1 MRKLNFVDWW
11 IRRIM
16 QCVRSISFLVLIN
29 GFLGEYFRPH
39 RGLRQGDPLSP
50 YLFVLCEEGLSSMI
64 YQAKQAQ
71 MLRRIRITRAAPMVS
86 HLFFADDSIIFSRA
100 SEDEC
105 STIINILNTYER
117 ATGQKAN
124 FEKSSIFFSP
134 NVNENL
140 RSTIWSETHFPTIA
154 FLEKYLGL
162 PTMIGRS
169 KNGAMQSLKDRVLKR
184 VKGWKEKLLS
194 TGGKEVLIKAVAQA
208 IPIYIISCF

>member
-1 MRKLNFVDWW
+1 MTMKLDMSKAYDRVEYDFLESIMRKLNFVDWW

-71 MLRRIRITRAAPMVS
+71 MLRRIRITRAEPMVS
-86 HLFFADDSIIFSRA
+86 HLFFVDDSIIFSRA
-100 SEDEC
+100 SEDKC

-117 ATGQKAN
+117 ASGQKVN
-124 FEKSSIFFSP
+124 FEKSSFFFSP

-140 RSTIWSETHFPTIA
+140 RSIILSKTHIPA
-154 FLEKYLGL
+154 
-162 PTMIGRS
+162 
-169 KNGAMQSLKDRVLKR
+169 
-184 VKGWKEKLLS
+184 VKGWKEKLIS
-194 TGGKEVLIKAVAQA
+194 MGGKEVLIKVVA
-208 IPIYIISCF
+208 